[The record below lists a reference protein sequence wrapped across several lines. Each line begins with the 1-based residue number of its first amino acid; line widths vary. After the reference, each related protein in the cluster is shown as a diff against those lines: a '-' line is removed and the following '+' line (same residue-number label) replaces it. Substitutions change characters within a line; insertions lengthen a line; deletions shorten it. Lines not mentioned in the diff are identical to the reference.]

1 MKKDFTKHEI
11 NLVKGAISEFITEVL
26 IEYKKQFPFDSEA
39 DSQERDR
46 YYWLLGFLATVKE
59 DVFNDPFITKRP

>member
-1 MKKDFTKHEI
+1 MKKDFTNYEI

-26 IEYKKQFPFDSEA
+26 TEYKKQFPFESET

-46 YYWLLGFLATVKE
+46 FYWLLGFLASVKE
-59 DVFNDPFITKRP
+59 DVFNDPFIKKHK